1 MSFSR
6 YCRYRATLKR
16 LEGIDDQ
23 YICNKLIETLSGF
36 VASQPNTRIM
46 FCKESID
53 YPDLESHE
61 MLCLHL
67 APKLKGRPRGR
78 RKKVNQISECSSPP
92 PSSEYSVDSCETNDS
107 DAFSEKR
114 GVSGT
119 PGKVRKL
126 RSIDLLNYLL
136 MDIFKFYRRKPKR
149 KRNFV
154 AINVLHEQKPNQNH
168 QPIKRIKS
176 MKSFFI
182 PHCQQVV

>member
-119 PGKVRKL
+119 PGKVRNK
-126 RSIDLLNYLL
+126 N
-136 MDIFKFYRRKPKR
+136 
-149 KRNFV
+149 
-154 AINVLHEQKPNQNH
+154 INWFTE
-168 QPIKRIKS
+168 
-176 MKSFFI
+176 
-182 PHCQQVV
+182 

>member
-1 MSFSR
+1 MTVLSFSR
-6 YCRYRATLKR
+6 YCRYRAILKR
-16 LEGIDDQ
+16 LEGVEDQ
-23 YICNKLIETLSGF
+23 YIRTKLIETLSGF

-53 YPDLESHE
+53 YPELESHE

-107 DAFSEKR
+107 DTFSEKR

-119 PGKVRKL
+119 PGKVRFKL
-126 RSIDLLNYLL
+126 EL
-136 MDIFKFYRRKPKR
+136 IFKS
-149 KRNFV
+149 N
-154 AINVLHEQKPNQNH
+154 
-168 QPIKRIKS
+168 
-176 MKSFFI
+176 
-182 PHCQQVV
+182 